1 VSLKEGVGGN
11 RVYLIISVFIIIVVI
26 LTVLFTGNDI
36 YPAYVPVENLD
47 GWDEDFSER
56 VIGSDFFGLES
67 WRSFTYRSNNGSFP
81 AYITVTTM
89 KTFFMINENDLKDI
103 VEETIIE
110 KASEQDIKIDK
121 KAEFSG
127 QRTLSNGHSTMF
139 VIFNGTD
146 ESKNISEQ
154 VKFFGESW
162 NCEKSMTSVICI
174 GFVQITDN
182 NNNNTELN
190 LDYWARIIGDKT
202 GTFTNFYKNTID
214 QSKLVDP
221 NSLVYNVKC
230 H

>member
-1 VSLKEGVGGN
+1 VRGN
-11 RVYLIISVFIIIVVI
+11 RVYLIISVFIIAVVI
-26 LTVLFTGNDI
+26 FAVLFTGNDI
-36 YPAYVPVENLD
+36 FPAYVPGENLK
-47 GWDEDFSER
+47 GWNEDFSER

-67 WRSFTYRSNNGSFP
+67 WRSFTYRKNNDTFP
-81 AYITVTTM
+81 AYITVTTL
-89 KTFFMINENDLKDI
+89 KTFFMINENDLKDL
-103 VEETIIE
+103 VEETIIK
-110 KASEQDIKIDK
+110 KASEQDIIVNK

-127 QRTLSNGHSTMF
+127 QRTLSSGHSTMF

-146 ESKNISEQ
+146 ESKNISEK

-182 NNNNTELN
+182 NTELN

-202 GTFTNFYKNTID
+202 GTFSNLYKNSIYQNDYTDSNGLI
-214 QSKLVDP
+214 
-221 NSLVYNVKC
+221 YNVKC